1 MSKTT
6 NHFPTEVGQP
16 RTQQINLM
24 DSFDSTDQDLCCEAG
39 VGIGKSAFAISAARS
54 AGDAIINCPGIQLQ
68 RQYHEDFPEVALLV
82 GRSRF
87 PCLKKDPNAISTIQ
101 FIKKGILPKQPLL
114 ENSCASGPCLGRP
127 LAKRQRI
134 VAECDAMG
142 GCPVNHAIDR
152 ANEQPIVISNLY
164 SLLYSVSL
172 TAKVRKRKLLIFDE
186 CHNLANTLRQFMSVK
201 MTVRRQVDDVEVRFL
216 KTTEQWIQFLSLP
229 QQLSLMNSEDQLD
242 SYKSRLEKMKDMG
255 NSVQNYFN
263 DPDTGF
269 LKVEFVPTSVSG
281 AARSL
286 LFSLA
291 DRIVFMS
298 GTIYS
303 LPTFLQPLGLDEDKV
318 KFIRVASD
326 FPVESRLI
334 YLPKADAPDLSY
346 KGFDQNLPRL
356 VKEVKAIMA
365 KHSDTKGIIHCNSYR
380 MAEAVTKAVGSPRLI
395 RHDSDGFVNAIND
408 FYDRDDNSVFVS
420 PSVSEGH
427 SFDYDL
433 ARWQIIITPK
443 FAPVN
448 DAYTKYLLDNGR
460 WDIYFMEA
468 MKVLG
473 QQFGRIVRSSTD
485 SGSTYLIS
493 AGFNKLLQRNLRFLP
508 KYLTESFRG
517 QD

>member
-1 MSKTT
+1 MKTI
-6 NHFPTEVGQP
+6 NLFPTEVGDP
-16 RTQQINLM
+16 RPQQVKM
-24 DSFDSTDQDLCCEAG
+24 MTAFDSTNNDIVYEANVG
-39 VGIGKSAFAISAARS
+39 VGKSAFAIAASRS
-54 AGDAIINCPGIQLQ
+54 VGDAIINVPGIQLQ
-68 RQYHEDFPEVALLV
+68 RQYHDDFPEVALLV

-87 PCLKKDPNAISTIQ
+87 PCLKKDPNAVSVISV
-101 FIKKGILPKQPLL
+101 IKKGVLPKQPLL

-134 VAECDAMG
+134 MAECDAMG

-152 ANEQPIVISNLY
+152 ANEQDIVISNLY

-172 TAKVRKRKLLIFDE
+172 TGKVRKRKLLIFDE
-186 CHNLANTLRQFMSVK
+186 CHNLASTLRQFMSVK

-216 KTTEQWIQFLSLP
+216 KTTEQWLQFLSLP
-229 QQLSLMNSEDQLD
+229 QQLSLMDNEDMLD

-255 NSVQNYFN
+255 NSVQNYYN

-269 LKVEFVPTSVSG
+269 LKIEFIPTSVSG

-318 KFIRVASD
+318 KFVRVASD
-326 FPVESRLI
+326 FPVDSRLI
-334 YLPKADAPDLSY
+334 YLPKSNAPDLSY
-346 KGFDQNLPRL
+346 KGFEQNLPIL
-356 VKEVKAIMA
+356 VDEIKQIMN
-365 KHSDTKGIIHCNSYR
+365 KHKDSKGIIHCNSYR
-380 MAEAVTKAVGSPRLI
+380 MADTVTKAVGSPRMI
-395 RHDSDGFVNAIND
+395 RHDSDSFIHAIND
-408 FYDRDDNSVFVS
+408 FYDREDNSVFVS

-460 WDIYFMEA
+460 WDIYFMDA

-485 SGSTYLIS
+485 EGTTYLIS
-493 AGFNKLLQRNLRFLP
+493 SGFNKLLERNFRFLP
-508 KYLTESFRG
+508 KYLKESFRT
-517 QD
+517 QE

>member
-1 MSKTT
+1 MKTFD
-6 NHFPTEVGQP
+6 NFPTEVGKP
-16 RTQQINLM
+16 RQQQIYM
-24 DSFDSTDQDLCCEAG
+24 MEAFDSCTKDITYEAG
-39 VGIGKSAFAISAARS
+39 VGIGKSAFAIAAGRS
-54 AGDAIINCPGIQLQ
+54 VGDAIINCPGIQLQ

-87 PCLKKDPNAISTIQ
+87 PCLKKDPNAFKTIE
-101 FIKKGILPKQPLL
+101 FIKRGELPKQPIL
-114 ENSCASGPCLGRP
+114 ENSCAAGPCLGRP
-127 LAKRQRI
+127 QAKRQRI
-134 VAECDAMG
+134 VAECDAAG

-152 ANEQPIVISNLY
+152 ANEQNIVISNLY

-172 TAKVRKRKLLIFDE
+172 TEKVRKRKLLIFDE

-201 MTVRRQVDDVEVRFL
+201 MSVRRQVDDVEVRFL

-229 QQLSLMNSEDQLD
+229 QQLSLMTSEDMLD

-255 NSVQNYFN
+255 NSVQNYYN

-269 LKVEFVPTSVSG
+269 LKIEFVPTSVSG

-303 LPTFLQPLGLDEDKV
+303 LPAFLQPLGLDEDKV
-318 KFIRVASD
+318 KFVRVASD

-356 VKEVKAIMA
+356 VKEVKCIMA

-380 MAEAVTKAVGSPRLI
+380 MAESVTKAIASPRLI
-395 RHDSDGFVNAIND
+395 RHDSDGFINAINE
-408 FYDRDDNSVFVS
+408 FYDRDDNSVFIS

-443 FAPVN
+443 FSPVN

-485 SGSTYLIS
+485 FGTTYLIS
-493 AGFNKLLQRNLRFLP
+493 SGFNKLLQRNFRFLP
-508 KYLTESFRG
+508 NYLKESFMA
-517 QD
+517 QE